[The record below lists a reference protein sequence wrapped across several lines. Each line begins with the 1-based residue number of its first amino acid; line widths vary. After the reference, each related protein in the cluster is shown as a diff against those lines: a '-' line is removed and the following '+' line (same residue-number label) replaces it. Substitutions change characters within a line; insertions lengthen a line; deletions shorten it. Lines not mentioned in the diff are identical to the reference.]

1 MSESSKF
8 VYMLLCFYPL
18 CGIQVPE
25 SSQIFSYFFILHSF
39 FLLSNIVYTHL
50 PIFLSFFWFHRS
62 GLAARDDS
70 DSDSSDGICI
80 TCLDRIVYHNGH
92 KEPHIGDI
100 ELA

>member
-1 MSESSKF
+1 MARYTRLFEF
-8 VYMLLCFYPL
+8 ALVLCVVLVVLGQSGVGARP
-18 CGIQVPE
+18 
-25 SSQIFSYFFILHSF
+25 IL
-39 FLLSNIVYTHL
+39 NE
-50 PIFLSFFWFHRS
+50 S